1 MSEWISVNDRLPNE
15 TQDYLVVLNN
25 EDIDIRLFN
34 SKNDPYQTWSSMLNK
49 FLFVD
54 NKGEWHSTDQVTHWM
69 PLPELPIERGGVQE

>member
-1 MSEWISVNDRLPNE
+1 MTEWISVNDRLPNE

-54 NKGEWHSTDQVTHWM
+54 NKGEWHSTDRVTHWM
-69 PLPELPIERGGVQE
+69 PLPELPNFERR